1 MRHYSL
7 TINNKAGTRR
17 LTLSA
22 FNNLC
27 GYDFKD
33 ENTIYIRRKIMK
45 IMMEIVTRD
54 KKKFKRSLEFCK
66 SEFLF
71 CGVFCNF

>member
-1 MRHYSL
+1 MGHYSL

-27 GYDFKD
+27 SYDFKD
-33 ENTIYIRRKIMK
+33 ENTI
-45 IMMEIVTRD
+45 
-54 KKKFKRSLEFCK
+54 
-66 SEFLF
+66 
-71 CGVFCNF
+71 